1 MRPGA
6 PGRTIET
13 EIVDYFIFNAEDV
26 DVGAFSRAKTD
37 EVAAHFGIDPK
48 IAYRTLNALAQQG
61 VLLKTRD
68 IMKRHR
74 GRTAVGYQWWEYSW
88 RPGDLE
94 RYEKREHS
102 GGAGSTVQERQMPKE
117 LSAEEWRAVLLSLAA
132 KIPPTIDPPH
142 VTLIGGV
149 AMALGYGSRRTTKD
163 ADVVMT
169 PDVASEVLPAAE
181 QVATQYGLLSGWMN
195 TKALDAGYVTQSI
208 EIGRSVLT
216 TDSIVFDV
224 PSIGQL
230 LAMKLS
236 RFAGDDVDV
245 SDAKILLQQL
255 QRRGYSDV
263 ETMWDSIGGLVRV
276 ADRSQ
281 ARHNLYVLWEMLDES
296 A

>member
-1 MRPGA
+1 MRSEVPS
-6 PGRTIET
+6 RTIET

-48 IAYRTLNALAQQG
+48 IAYRTLDALAQQG

-94 RYEKREHS
+94 RYKERERS
-102 GGAGSTVQERQMPKE
+102 RGRVGSTVQERQMPRE

-149 AMALGYGSRRTTKD
+149 AMVLGYNSRRPTND
-163 ADVVMT
+163 ADVIMT
-169 PDVASEVLPAAE
+169 PDVAAEVLPAAD
-181 QVATQYGLLSGWMN
+181 QVAAQYGLSPDGHQNRLQF
-195 TKALDAGYVTQSI
+195 VRTQSRPRAYRV
-208 EIGRSVLT
+208 EKHPGDLLMRCA
-216 TDSIVFDV
+216 SIVDTRRVGAWVACAALVDIAEDVEDTLVHRPWRV
-224 PSIGQL
+224 PSCRL
-230 LAMKLS
+230 
-236 RFAGDDVDV
+236 D
-245 SDAKILLQQL
+245 
-255 QRRGYSDV
+255 
-263 ETMWDSIGGLVRV
+263 
-276 ADRSQ
+276 DRST
-281 ARHNLYVLWEMLDES
+281 
-296 A
+296 